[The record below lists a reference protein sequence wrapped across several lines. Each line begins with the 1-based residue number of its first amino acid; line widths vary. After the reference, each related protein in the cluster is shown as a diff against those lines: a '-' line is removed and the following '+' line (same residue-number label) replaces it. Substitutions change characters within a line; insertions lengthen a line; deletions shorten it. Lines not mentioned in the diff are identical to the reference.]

1 VGFSVLHNQVL
12 FNPCYQMVLEH
23 ALDELMEDVGC
34 DQFMDISM
42 WKSMCKGLKEY
53 YDFHV
58 MEHWQW

>member
-1 VGFSVLHNQVL
+1 
-12 FNPCYQMVLEH
+12 MVLEH

-34 DQFMDISM
+34 DQFMDISA